1 VIVGYAVLKTTRDG
15 GRSWR
20 DVALGGALPL
30 GLAGRADGLYVETSE
45 GTRRVEA
52 DDALTPA
59 ELARTAIAPSLS
71 AVEQVYLRGYER
83 APAPSQEC
91 AHAPERGTV
100 NDWSPPH
107 IIAHLPTRRSEGVD
121 WPSAPAG
128 SPSPFG
134 TLHGRAFAD
143 ARNVPAVVSITR
155 PDDPVAGHP
164 VTLAWRGEDE
174 RGPFT
179 MRVQTRA
186 PVEVSVRARWSVV
199 AASRVGLLC
208 AIPVLAPGASADD
221 ASLELA
227 DKALYWFTAE
237 GALLLR
243 VGLTGASSIGALAL
257 DDGGLMLLRRT
268 QRLAGPAPVPAVVS
282 AIAIAPNGSVRAQRS
297 VVDAWLLRDV
307 VGLGER
313 GGRWGIV
320 TAEHATPDAL
330 TFLALDGAEEPYGVW
345 SIANVPAVCGAR
357 DAMAAR
363 LHLFHRDDEG
373 DGHAAFSA
381 TIGPQF
387 DGPEYAY
394 ARLATLERGA
404 RGATCVRRV
413 WGVQQIGDA
422 QDADGSYVDDLW
434 GAFRL
439 TARGGRLVAVSD
451 DGRTVATFPMTL
463 GEGVGFQ
470 QDY

>member
-1 VIVGYAVLKTTRDG
+1 
-15 GRSWR
+15 
-20 DVALGGALPL
+20 
-30 GLAGRADGLYVETSE
+30 
-45 GTRRVEA
+45 
-52 DDALTPA
+52 
-59 ELARTAIAPSLS
+59 
-71 AVEQVYLRGYER
+71 
-83 APAPSQEC
+83 
-91 AHAPERGTV
+91 
-100 NDWSPPH
+100 
-107 IIAHLPTRRSEGVD
+107 
-121 WPSAPAG
+121 
-128 SPSPFG
+128 
-134 TLHGRAFAD
+134 
-143 ARNVPAVVSITR
+143 VVSITR

-186 PVEVSVRARWSVV
+186 PV
-199 AASRVGLLC
+199 
-208 AIPVLAPGASADD
+208 
-221 ASLELA
+221 
-227 DKALYWFTAE
+227 
-237 GALLLR
+237 
-243 VGLTGASSIGALAL
+243 
-257 DDGGLMLLRRT
+257 
-268 QRLAGPAPVPAVVS
+268 
-282 AIAIAPNGSVRAQRS
+282 
-297 VVDAWLLRDV
+297 
-307 VGLGER
+307 
-313 GGRWGIV
+313 
-320 TAEHATPDAL
+320 AL

-363 LHLFHRDDEG
+363 LHLLHGDDEG

-387 DGPEYAY
+387 DGPEYASD
-394 ARLATLERGA
+394 RLATFERGA

-413 WGVQQIGDA
+413 WGVRQIGDA

-451 DGRTVATFPMTL
+451 DGRTVATFAMTL

>member
-1 VIVGYAVLKTTRDG
+1 VLHVLAGPLRVDVRGDSLTTAADVTTEPITLALHAARGWVFATERGDMYRSDTFTGRLQPLRALRCDAPMASSPLAVESHRRVVVTSPEGRALLWSDGDALHALDVPGAVAMAWQNEARGAVIVGYAVLKTTRDG

-186 PVEVSVRARWSVV
+186 PV
-199 AASRVGLLC
+199 
-208 AIPVLAPGASADD
+208 
-221 ASLELA
+221 
-227 DKALYWFTAE
+227 
-237 GALLLR
+237 
-243 VGLTGASSIGALAL
+243 
-257 DDGGLMLLRRT
+257 
-268 QRLAGPAPVPAVVS
+268 
-282 AIAIAPNGSVRAQRS
+282 
-297 VVDAWLLRDV
+297 
-307 VGLGER
+307 
-313 GGRWGIV
+313 
-320 TAEHATPDAL
+320 AL

-363 LHLFHRDDEG
+363 LHLLHGDDEG

-387 DGPEYAY
+387 DGPEYASD
-394 ARLATLERGA
+394 RLATFERGA

-413 WGVQQIGDA
+413 WGVRQIGDA

-451 DGRTVATFPMTL
+451 DGRTVATFPMPL
-463 GEGVGFQ
+463 SVDRGFSE
-470 QDY
+470 DL